1 LFEAISRL
9 DPEGCLPV
17 VGVEPSEIATL
28 RDEFLDFFPGDQKVR
43 ALSKR
48 AWMVDE
54 FLVRPGPDG
63 IPRVSHLNSGTSG
76 NGHPPVKVLL
86 HGHCYQKAQ
95 PPSEDGY
102 PTGVPATVSML
113 QALGYQ
119 VEVVDSGCCGMA
131 GAFGYEAEHYDLSV
145 KVGELALFPTVRK
158 SDAEA
163 IVVAAGTSCRSQI
176 KDGTDREAVHPI
188 CLVG

>member
-1 LFEAISRL
+1 M
-9 DPEGCLPV
+9 DPTGSLPV

-28 RDEFLDFFPGDQKVR
+28 RDEFLDFFPGDQKVKR
-43 ALSKR
+43 LSRR

-63 IPRVSHLNSGTSG
+63 VPRISHLKSRTLRD
-76 NGHPPVKVLL
+76 GHPPGKVLL

-95 PPSEDGY
+95 PPAEDGY
-102 PTGVPATVSML
+102 PTGVPATVAML

-145 KVGELALFPTVRK
+145 KVGELSLFPAVRK
-158 SDAEA
+158 SDSE
-163 IVVAAGTSCRSQI
+163 VVVAAAGTSCRSQI
-176 KDGTDREAVHPI
+176 QDGTGREALHPV
-188 CLVG
+188 CLIGYLVA